1 MTEAA
6 LQIELF
12 NIIKNS
18 LQSHV
23 SLADE
28 MADLLNLSHD
38 SVYRRIRGE
47 KPIPLHELKLLCEHF
62 NLSLDQVLQLQ
73 SNKVLFTDPETKGTS
88 NSFKEYQQGLLQQLQ
103 YFKSF
108 ERNQILYHSKDVP
121 IFHFFYF
128 RELAAFKS
136 FFWGKSIL
144 LDPELEGK
152 KFSLEK
158 FDDTG
163 YYETGKKILETYN
176 EIPSTELWNYESI
189 NSTISQIEYYRDAEI
204 FENKKDFYTV
214 VDSLDAMLLHLQ
226 KQVEVGRKFIPG
238 ATDVSYKAV
247 TKFYINELILGN
259 NNILIELDNTRL
271 VYINYIVLKYIITND
286 KNFTDKAFN
295 NFRNLISRSI
305 LISETGEKERNKFF
319 NSLRQKV
326 QACKC

>member
-1 MTEAA
+1 M
-6 LQIELF
+6 
-12 NIIKNS
+12 
-18 LQSHV
+18 
-23 SLADE
+23 
-28 MADLLNLSHD
+28 
-38 SVYRRIRGE
+38 
-47 KPIPLHELKLLCEHF
+47 
-62 NLSLDQVLQLQ
+62 
-73 SNKVLFTDPETKGTS
+73 
-88 NSFKEYQQGLLQQLQ
+88 
-103 YFKSF
+103 
-108 ERNQILYHSKDVP
+108 
-121 IFHFFYF
+121 
-128 RELAAFKS
+128 
-136 FFWGKSIL
+136 
-144 LDPELEGK
+144 
-152 KFSLEK
+152 
-158 FDDTG
+158 
-163 YYETGKKILETYN
+163 ETYN

-204 FENKKDFYTV
+204 FEDKKDFYTV

-238 ATDVSYKAV
+238 ATDVSFKAA

>member
-1 MTEAA
+1 MTEAG
-6 LQIELF
+6 LQKELF
-12 NIIKNS
+12 SVIKNS

-28 MADLLNLSHD
+28 MASLLKLSHD

-47 KPIPLHELKLLCEHF
+47 KPIPLIELKLLCEHF

-73 SNKVLFTDPETKGTS
+73 TNKILFTDPEDKGS
-88 NSFKEYQQGLLQQLQ
+88 ANSFKDYQHGLLKQLQ

-108 ERNQILYHSKDVP
+108 QKKQILYHSKDVP

-136 FFWGKSIL
+136 FFWSKSIL
-144 LDPELEGK
+144 LDPTLERK
-152 KFSLEK
+152 NFSLAG
-158 FDDTG
+158 FDDTE
-163 YYETGKKILETYN
+163 YYEMGKKILETYN

-204 FENKKDFYTV
+204 FENKKDLDAV

-226 KQVEVGRKFIPG
+226 KQVEIGRKFIPG
-238 ATDVSYKAV
+238 ATDVSFKAV

-271 VYINYIVLKYIITND
+271 VYVNYIVLKYIITND

-295 NFRNLISRSI
+295 NFRNLVSRSV

-319 NSLRQKV
+319 NSLRQKI